1 MGSPK
6 LRVSYNKYPNTG
18 SSLFSGQLS
27 GLGSYNRTAG
37 AVILGGP
44 RAGAGSAV
52 RIYNYLTTAGR
63 INANLANFKKIL
75 RAQYYNVSLSSRN
88 YSLGW

>member
-44 RAGAGSAV
+44 ASLAQVLLCAF
-52 RIYNYLTTAGR
+52 TT
-63 INANLANFKKIL
+63 I
-75 RAQYYNVSLSSRN
+75 
-88 YSLGW
+88 